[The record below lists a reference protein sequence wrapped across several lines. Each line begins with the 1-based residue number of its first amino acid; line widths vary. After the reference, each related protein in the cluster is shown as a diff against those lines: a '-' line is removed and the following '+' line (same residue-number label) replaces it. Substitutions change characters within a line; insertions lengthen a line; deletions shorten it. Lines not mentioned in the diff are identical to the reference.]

1 MNKPLGENPDKK
13 IAPAL
18 AEVNTLVAGLKQPF
32 PGASVSIKNQRVDPF
47 GESQLALTVA
57 TDNSVSTCWLVSVQR
72 GLKASTLSAKDELFI
87 LSTSL
92 VDAEQPELP
101 VETYLH
107 AALPA
112 NAVIFYAS
120 EAILSLCSAQNS
132 QKLLAEGFA
141 GSIVQADFAESIREQ
156 AKLAA
161 SAWTDGAWAILLPH
175 RGLLVV
181 GASVSQAAER
191 LNQIQQKAEVTLKSR
206 NAWNTTVT
214 AAAPASIDLNLAAEI
229 RKQIS
234 QQAGTPL
241 IIRWAALAGWDPTPI
256 ENHSLMQSL
265 PYVQASRMVMNDS
278 LGVGFIGEDAEEAA
292 FAQGSYEMEQRIA
305 QRAARLGKIA
315 WLENPAT
322 ITRTPKDGIMR
333 GEIALVTG
341 AASGIGKACVFSF
354 LARGAAVVGLD
365 VNPAVVSILDRPDY
379 LGIACDLTN
388 EDAIRS
394 ALARA
399 AQTFGGLDMMVLNA
413 GIFPSSKRIE
423 VLACADFE
431 RVLRI
436 NLTANLNLMREA
448 HPLLKNAPRYGRVAI
463 TASRNALA
471 PGPGAA
477 AYSVSKM
484 ALTQLARV
492 AALEWGG
499 EGIRVNM
506 VHPDA
511 VFDTGVWSEEV
522 LKARAQNYHMTVDEY
537 KRRNVLK
544 TELSSKDVSEMIVE
558 MCGPL
563 FSKITG
569 AQLPVDGGSDRV
581 I

>member
-1 MNKPLGENPDKK
+1 MNKPLGENPDEK

-18 AEVNTLVAGLKQPF
+18 AELNTLVASLKQPF

-47 GESQLALTVA
+47 GESQPALTIA
-57 TDNSVSTCWLVSVQR
+57 TDNSVSTCWLASVQR
-72 GLKASTLSAKDELFI
+72 GLKANTLSAKDELFL

-112 NAVIFYAS
+112 DAVIYYAS
-120 EAILSLCSAQNS
+120 EAILSLNS
-132 QKLLAEGFA
+132 QKLLAEVFA
-141 GSIVQADFAESIREQ
+141 GSIVQAAFAEGIREQ
-156 AKLAA
+156 ARLAA
-161 SAWTDGAWAILLPH
+161 SAWTDGVWAILLPH

-181 GASVSQAAER
+181 GASASQAAER
-191 LNQIQQKAEVTLKSR
+191 LDQIQQKAEGALKSR
-206 NAWNTTVT
+206 NAWNTTLT
-214 AAAPASIDLNLAAEI
+214 AEAPASIDLNLAAEI
-229 RKQIS
+229 RKQLS

-241 IIRWAALAGWDPTPI
+241 IIRWAALTGGDPTPI
-256 ENHSLMQSL
+256 ENHSLMQTL
-265 PYVQASRMVMNDS
+265 PYVQASRMVKNDS
-278 LGVGFIGEDAEEAA
+278 LGVGFIGEDAEEAV
-292 FAQGSYEMEQRIA
+292 FAQGSYELEQRIA
-305 QRAARLGKIA
+305 QRAARLGKVA
-315 WLENPAT
+315 WLESPAAVT
-322 ITRTPKDGIMR
+322 LAPKDGIMR

-365 VNPAVVSILDRPDY
+365 VNPAVVSMLDRPDY

-423 VLACADFE
+423 VLASADFE